1 MEAKWRWI
9 AVTAIAPVA
18 WGSTYFVTRQF
29 LPADVPLWG
38 AVLRALP
45 AGLILV
51 LVARQRPRG
60 DWWWKSL
67 VLGVLNVGAFFVL
80 IYAASQLL
88 PTSIASTVM
97 ATSAAVLLLLA
108 WPLLGQK
115 PGLFGIVGAGVGFA
129 GVCVMLAQ
137 DGHGAQ
143 GGQGGSGAIEPLG
156 ILVSLAA
163 MLMSSVG
170 FILTTR
176 WAKEQRVL
184 SVTSWQLVAG
194 GLVVLPVAAVLE
206 GPPPALD
213 PPALLGFAYVTVIAT
228 ALAFLAWF
236 TGLRHLPAGSVGL
249 IGLLNPVTGVLL
261 GTLVAG
267 EAFGPQQAIGTAL
280 VLGGVLLGQRRR
292 QGPRRPVTRS
302 GRRPRMLDPRRRRGS
317 GYGTVQG
324 TLHPTD
330 RNGAS

>member
-45 AGLILV
+45 AGLILL

-67 VLGVLNVGAFFVL
+67 ALGVLNVGAFFVL

-108 WPLLGQK
+108 WPLLGQR
-115 PGLFGIVGAGVGFA
+115 PGLFGIIGAAVGFA

-137 DGHGAQ
+137 GGHG
-143 GGQGGSGAIEPLG
+143 GSSAIEPLG

-184 SVTSWQLVAG
+184 AVTSWQLVAG
-194 GLVVLPVAAVLE
+194 GLVVLPVAAALE

-213 PPALLGFAYVTVIAT
+213 PTALLGFAYVTVIAT

-261 GTLVAG
+261 GTLIAG

-292 QGPRRPVTRS
+292 G
-302 GRRPRMLDPRRRRGS
+302 GS